1 MGHDEAAVGDAG
13 LRQPGRET
21 VLNLSGWTMPRYPS
35 TTQYAFGNRANLMT
49 LYEPAGCNLSDTGA
63 NDYCFSQC
71 SKLKG
76 DAGAAYSSGSMMA
89 ATGERN
95 SHMRE

>member
-49 LYEPAGCNLSDTGA
+49 LYEPAGCNLPDTGA
-63 NDYCFSQC
+63 NGYCFSQR

-76 DAGAAYSSGSMMA
+76 SAVAAYSSDSMMA
-89 ATGERN
+89 AADGRN
-95 SHMRE
+95 THMRE

>member
-1 MGHDEAAVGDAG
+1 MGYDEAAVGDAG

-21 VLNLSGWTMPRYPS
+21 VLDLSGWTMPRYPS
-35 TTQYAFGNRANLMT
+35 ITQDAFGNRANLMT
-49 LYEPAGCNLSDTGA
+49 LHEPAGCNLSDTRA
-63 NDYCFSQC
+63 NGYCFSQC

-89 ATGERN
+89 AADGRN